1 MNIWIKRI
9 LKIVAVLVAIVLLL
23 GGCGLYFLLH
33 VERRHSD
40 DIAYYQA
47 LSGEIDGP
55 TNIGY
60 SENGRNVSCPYDL
73 PLLSELEPCE
83 EYRFRHD
90 DCTTIVATDFTY
102 ILIVS
107 YDEENYQ
114 SRKTALDT
122 QYTYRTELIPGLEED
137 DRITPEFEMDGF
149 YFRAVDQV
157 GVSYP
162 KEMLFV
168 GTSDETQE
176 IAYIYCDN
184 YDLDCI
190 SDSME
195 AHVKDVS
202 RWEKLVK

>member
-9 LKIVAVLVAIVLLL
+9 LKIVAVLLVIVLLL
-23 GGCGLYFLLH
+23 VGCGLYFLFG
-33 VERRHSD
+33 VDRRHSD

-60 SENGRNVSCPYDL
+60 TEGGRNVSCPYDL

-83 EYRFRHD
+83 GYRFSHD
-90 DCTTIVATDFTY
+90 DYTTIIATDYTY

-114 SRKTALDT
+114 ARKIALDT

-137 DRITPEFEMDGF
+137 DRITPDFEMDGF
-149 YFRAVDQV
+149 SFRAVDQV

-162 KEMLFV
+162 KKMLFV
-168 GTSDETQE
+168 GTSDEKQE

-184 YDLDCI
+184 YDLGYI
-190 SDSME
+190 SDSVE
-195 AHVKDVS
+195 AHVQEVS
-202 RWEKLVK
+202 RWKKLVK